1 MWRGV
6 ARRGAARRVLLVR
19 APRQF
24 RGDKASA
31 KAPHDF
37 LLPKTLKLKK
47 KSGGHLRPVIFG
59 SGRLPNWNFCVFLS
73 APTNNLGINL
83 NMLKL
88 INSYILIHHFKAF
101 FM

>member
-1 MWRGV
+1 MGQRPFFGV
-6 ARRGAARRVLLVR
+6 K
-19 APRQF
+19 
-24 RGDKASA
+24 GDKATA

-47 KSGGHLRPVIFG
+47 KSGGPLRPVIFG
-59 SGRLPNWNFCVFLS
+59 PERLPNWNFCVFLS
-73 APTNNLGINL
+73 ANTNNLGINL

-88 INSYILIHHFKAF
+88 INLYIPIHHFKAF